1 MKVTYKSTSD
11 MKNIASNS
19 TIFNKWHNQ
28 GSQDNFRVASNTR
41 YYRVDFLNNMVTP
54 YIYPS
59 YDTSSY
65 IVLSGYSD
73 GIYYEFGT
81 PNADIIA
88 FDSYGKLRISMI
100 DNADMSIVFY
110 TDNDHFSNTWKS
122 FFITED
128 KIVNRN
134 TSDIISNYISSK
146 KTLGGSTPTEYIA
159 QPLIIN
165 GTETQVYSI
174 VSRTTTDSPD
184 IYSEVVI
191 GGVRFFMVAAYIGIK
206 I

>member
-11 MKNIASNS
+11 MKSIAENS
-19 TIFNKWHNQ
+19 IIFNKWHNQ

-41 YYRVDFLNNMVTP
+41 NYRVDFFNNMTTP
-54 YIYPS
+54 YVYPS
-59 YDTSSY
+59 YDTSSPVY
-65 IVLSGYSD
+65 LSGYSD

-88 FDSYGKLRISMI
+88 FDSYGNFRISMI

-110 TDNDHFSNTWKS
+110 TDTTHLSNVWKS
-122 FFITED
+122 FFITEN

-159 QPLIIN
+159 QPIIIN

-174 VSRTTTDSPD
+174 VSRTTTASPD

-191 GGVRFFMVAAYIGIK
+191 GGVRFLMVAGYIGVK

>member
-11 MKNIASNS
+11 MKNIARDS

-28 GSQDNFRVASNTR
+28 GSHANFRVFSNTR
-41 YYRVDFLNNMVTP
+41 YYWIDFLENMVTP
-54 YIYPS
+54 YIHPS
-59 YDTSSY
+59 YDTSSPVY
-65 IVLSGYSD
+65 LSGYSD

-88 FDSYGKLRISMI
+88 FDSYGNFRISMI

-110 TDNDHFSNTWKS
+110 TDTTHLSNVWKS
-122 FFITED
+122 FFITEN

-165 GTETQVYSI
+165 GKETQVYSI
-174 VSRTTTDSPD
+174 VSKTTTPSPD

-191 GGVRFFMVAAYIGIK
+191 GGVRFLMVADYIGIK

>member
-11 MKNIASNS
+11 MKNIAENS

-28 GSQDNFRVASNTR
+28 GSHTNFRVFSNTR
-41 YYRVDFLNNMVTP
+41 YYWIDFLENMMTP
-54 YIYPS
+54 HIHPS

-65 IVLSGYSD
+65 ISLSGYSN

-88 FDSYGKLRISMI
+88 FDSYGKYRISMI
-100 DNADMSIVFY
+100 DNSDMSIVFY
-110 TDNDHFSNTWKS
+110 TDTDHFSNACKS
-122 FFITED
+122 FFITDD

-134 TSDIISNYISSK
+134 TSDIVSNYIDSK
-146 KTLGGSTPTEYIA
+146 KVLGGSTPTEYIA
-159 QPLIIN
+159 QPIIIN

-174 VSRTTTDSPD
+174 VSKSTTPSPD

-191 GGVRFFMVAAYIGIK
+191 GGVRFLMVANYIGIK